1 LSSVFGGGGGSAAA
15 TILCV
20 VLFWDE
26 CKILG
31 KNKLLLCII

>member
-1 LSSVFGGGGGSAAA
+1 VWLAVPILTLSSVFGGGGGSAAA

-26 CKILG
+26 CKI
-31 KNKLLLCII
+31 